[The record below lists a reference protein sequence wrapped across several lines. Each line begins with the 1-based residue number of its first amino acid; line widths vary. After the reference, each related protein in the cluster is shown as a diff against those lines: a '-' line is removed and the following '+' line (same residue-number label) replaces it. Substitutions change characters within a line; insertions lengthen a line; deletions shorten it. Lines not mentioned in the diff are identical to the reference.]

1 MSVYA
6 DNFAR
11 IKEHLERLNKLQTG
25 LWHEAAI
32 FSELDFPSPDEIA
45 GIYDEICGN
54 NESKPYLPD
63 FARFCMVFS
72 QVYRGRFGDVF
83 SDGDSDP
90 AILLPKIAY
99 LQNSFSDKAYRVF
112 ADYFSQQNSRGQV
125 TAAYFPGFREV
136 CEEVY
141 YGRCSYAMLPVSSS
155 RDGILSS
162 FRKLIEKYELKIVL
176 KTDVDMGDDTGMR
189 FALLRR
195 GLNLTSPGTFC
206 DLTVI
211 LTSEF
216 TPGAF
221 LNACEIIGAS
231 AVSINSYPLE
241 YADDRCGIQITLD
254 ISRTNPETLYLF
266 LEGSHISYEVIGMY
280 DLLLSHKS
288 VQNYSN
294 I

>member
-1 MSVYA
+1 MSVFA
-6 DNFAR
+6 DNFTR
-11 IKEHLERLNKLQTG
+11 LKEHLTRLNKIRTG
-25 LWHEAAI
+25 LWHEAAL
-32 FSELDFPSPDEIA
+32 FSDLDFPTPDEIA

-54 NESKPYLPD
+54 NDSKPYLPD
-63 FARFCMVFS
+63 FAEFSTVFS
-72 QVYRGRFGDVF
+72 QVYRGRFGEVF
-83 SDGDSDP
+83 SDTDGDP
-90 AILLPKIAY
+90 GILPPKIAY
-99 LQNSFSDKAYRVF
+99 LQNSFSDKAYRNF
-112 ADYFSQQNSRGQV
+112 ENYFSRQNSRGQV

-141 YGRCSYAMLPVSSS
+141 YGRCSHAMLPISSS

-176 KTDVDMGDDTGMR
+176 ETDVDMGDDTGMR

-195 GLNLTSPGTFC
+195 GLNLTSPRNFC
-206 DLTVI
+206 DLTVV

-216 TPGAF
+216 TIGAF
-221 LNACEIIGAS
+221 LSACEIIGAS

-254 ISRTNPETLYLF
+254 ISRSDPETLYLF

-288 VQNYSN
+288 AQNHSN